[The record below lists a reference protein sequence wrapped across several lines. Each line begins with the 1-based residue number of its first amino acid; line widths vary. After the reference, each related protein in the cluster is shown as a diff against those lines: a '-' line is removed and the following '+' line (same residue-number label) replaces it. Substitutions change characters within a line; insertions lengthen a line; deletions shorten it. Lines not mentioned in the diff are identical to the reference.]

1 MERKVKHY
9 SSILSRLI
17 LAGGSIVL
25 IGAISFAQDWAD
37 REYGVGLVGV
47 RVLPDQPPGT
57 LSGESLV
64 FYSSPSEESP
74 KAAVLHG
81 DSLKF
86 TTGRSV
92 SFFYESAL
100 EYAYEDAGFPILE
113 FTRDSSWIKVSLNC
127 WDTENRTTGW
137 VRSSTKGIQVL
148 SWTEIISQREV
159 FFFLKSELIHF
170 FTGPDPATEVQIQL
184 ASQYSRPNYSVYRKR
199 IQGEWMLVELETPS
213 SYCYSEE
220 EVVEM
225 FGVKPKKRT
234 VWIRFLDERRR
245 PTIFYNTRGC

>member
-1 MERKVKHY
+1 MKH
-9 SSILSRLI
+9 SSSPLSRLL
-17 LAGGSIVL
+17 LAGGWILLVAS
-25 IGAISFAQDWAD
+25 ISFAQDWAD

-64 FYSSPSEESP
+64 FYSSPSEDSP
-74 KAAVLHG
+74 RAAVLRG
-81 DSLKF
+81 DSLEF
-86 TTGRSV
+86 RMGRSV
-92 SFFYESAL
+92 PFYESAL

-113 FTRDSSWIKVSLNC
+113 FTRDSSWIRVSLNC
-127 WDTENRTTGW
+127 WDTDNKTAGW
-137 VRSSTKGIQVL
+137 IRSSAKGIQVL
-148 SWTEIISQREV
+148 SWSEIISQREV
-159 FFFLKSELIHF
+159 FFFLKAEWIRF
-170 FTGPDPATEVQIQL
+170 FSGPDPATEVQIQL
-184 ASQYSRPNYSVYRKR
+184 ASQYSRLNYSVYRER

-213 SYCYSEE
+213 SHCYSEE

-245 PTIFYNTRGC
+245 PMIFYNTRGC